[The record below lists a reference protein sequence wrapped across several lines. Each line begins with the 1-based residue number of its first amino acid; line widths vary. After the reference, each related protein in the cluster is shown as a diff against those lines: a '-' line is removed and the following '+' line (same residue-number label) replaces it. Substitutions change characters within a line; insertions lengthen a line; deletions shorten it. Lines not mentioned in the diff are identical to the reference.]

1 MARWET
7 LHGRAL
13 KDDQTL
19 ADRSGPSR
27 KVITQA
33 KPRRLLGGQHGWPVD
48 LGRRV
53 ETDLKREV
61 RAEI

>member
-1 MARWET
+1 MIRPW
-7 LHGRAL
+7 LGS
-13 KDDQTL
+13 D
-19 ADRSGPSR
+19 DRSGPSR

-33 KPRRLLGGQHGWPVD
+33 KPWRLLGGQHGWPVD